1 MDFGIALP
9 TAADSWKVTK
19 EAEELGFTHA
29 WFYDTQMLSADCFVA
44 MGAAAVNTKRIRL
57 GTGVLVPSNRIAPV
71 AANAFAS
78 LNQLAPGRIDFGVG
92 TGFTA
97 RRAMG
102 FGAIKVKD
110 METYIHQVYALLRR
124 ETVDF
129 EMEGQIKKIRF
140 LNPELPLFNTK
151 DPIPLHLSA
160 FGPRTQALTAKLKAG
175 WIDFVGKVENGVKE
189 VKAMQATWTKAGHA
203 LGDLQATAFALGCV
217 LEDGEPADSPRAMAQ
232 AGPRAAVML
241 HRAADE
247 ALAGLK
253 PGVAMLSTPEIEAYI
268 ELARSFEPKDAPYLE
283 NHRGHL
289 MFVKPEEKKFVTAEL
304 IANTSFTASEAEI
317 KARIAALRDAGGP
330 EDYISPN
337 GWITVSPKRVR
348 LSSRF
353 GRNGP
358 TGSTSRV
365 MPCFSRSSIAAL
377 GSTVEL
383 GSRSGQP
390 PIISMAPGSRPASAA
405 ARRATSSSGSV
416 STVAPIDG
424 KKPSPSRPA
433 RLAAATE

>member
-9 TAADSWKVTK
+9 TSADSWKVVK
-19 EAEELGFTHA
+19 QAEEAGFTHA

-71 AANAFAS
+71 TANALAT

-110 METYIHQVYALLRR
+110 MESYVHQVYGLLRR

-129 EMEGQIKKIRF
+129 EMEGQKRKIRF
-140 LNPELPLFNTK
+140 LNPELPLFNTE
-151 DPIPLHLSA
+151 DPIALHFSA
-160 FGPRTQALTAKLKAG
+160 FGPRTRALTAKLRAG

-189 VKAMQATWTKAGHA
+189 LKAMQEDWQKAGHA
-203 LGDLQATAFALGCV
+203 GSDLYTTAFACGCV
-217 LEDGEPADSPRAMAQ
+217 LQDGEAADSERAMAQ

-247 ALAGLK
+247 TLAGLK
-253 PGVAMLSTPEIEAYI
+253 AGVAMLSTPEIDGYI
-268 ELARSFEPKDAPYLE
+268 ELARSFEPEESRYLQ

-289 MFVKPEEKKFVTAEL
+289 MFVKPEERKFVTAKM
-304 IANTSFTASEAEI
+304 IAETSFTATEGEI
-317 KARIAALRDAGGP
+317 KQRIGALRDAGYSQFAIQLVPGH
-330 EDYISPN
+330 E
-337 GWITVSPKRVR
+337 
-348 LSSRF
+348 
-353 GRNGP
+353 
-358 TGSTSRV
+358 
-365 MPCFSRSSIAAL
+365 AAL
-377 GSTVEL
+377 ADWV
-383 GSRSGQP
+383 R
-390 PIISMAPGSRPASAA
+390 IRKAF
-405 ARRATSSSGSV
+405 
-416 STVAPIDG
+416 
-424 KKPSPSRPA
+424 
-433 RLAAATE
+433 